1 MYGGHLPGARVTGET
16 EKNIIQTV
24 MKNNVKM
31 TFGSA
36 YEAPE
41 VQVTEVLVEQGF
53 QASLGGGINPGS
65 LNYGEDVD
73 EFE

>member
-1 MYGGHLPGARVTGET
+1 MVSAAGLPYADK
-16 EKNIIQTV
+16 EKTKIHKIT

-31 TFGSA
+31 SFDGT

-41 VQVTEVLVEQGF
+41 VQIMEVLVEQGF
-53 QASLGGGINPGS
+53 QASLGGGSNPGS
-65 LNYGEDVD
+65 LDYGEDFD

>member
-1 MYGGHLPGARVTGET
+1 M
-16 EKNIIQTV
+16 

-53 QASLGGGINPGS
+53 EASLGANPGS
-65 LNYGEDVD
+65 LNYGEEGDYN

>member
-1 MYGGHLPGARVTGET
+1 MEN
-16 EKNIIQTV
+16 K
-24 MKNNVKM
+24 VKK

-41 VQVTEVLVEQGF
+41 VYVTEVLVEQGF
-53 QASLGGGINPGS
+53 QASLGYDGYPAVLDYS
-65 LNYGEDVD
+65 KTDFD

>member
-1 MYGGHLPGARVTGET
+1 VGIRSGAPAMKYL
-16 EKNIIQTV
+16 EKFIIQTV
-24 MKNNVKM
+24 MKNDVKM

-53 QASLGGGINPGS
+53 QASLGGGTDPGS
-65 LNYGEDVD
+65 LDYGEDYN

>member
-1 MYGGHLPGARVTGET
+1 
-16 EKNIIQTV
+16 
-24 MKNNVKM
+24 MKNDVKM

-53 QASLGGGINPGS
+53 QASLGGGTDPGS
-65 LNYGEDVD
+65 LDYGEDYN

>member
-1 MYGGHLPGARVTGET
+1 
-16 EKNIIQTV
+16 

-41 VQVTEVLVEQGF
+41 VRVTEVLVEQGF
-53 QASLGGGINPGS
+53 QASLGGGLNPGS
-65 LNYGEDVD
+65 LDYSPDYNEFSGEAGK
-73 EFE
+73 

>member
-1 MYGGHLPGARVTGET
+1 M
-16 EKNIIQTV
+16 
-24 MKNNVKM
+24 M

-36 YEAPE
+36 YEAPD

-53 QASLGGGINPGS
+53 QGS
-65 LNYGEDVD
+65 SEERLNAGVLNYSERDFD

>member
-1 MYGGHLPGARVTGET
+1 
-16 EKNIIQTV
+16 

-41 VQVTEVLVEQGF
+41 VQVMEVLVEQGF
-53 QASLGGGINPGS
+53 QNSGINPGS
-65 LNYGEDVD
+65 LNYGDDVD
-73 EFE
+73 EFAGDPE